1 VLSGSSRG
9 SPANAKIKHRL
20 SDCRYFNITAGD
32 DPDPPTV
39 DFDEEAALA
48 DCEQLVALKI
58 GIDACGEL
66 PRYMALLR
74 SGHGRIIYKATLLGD
89 PHAAVLFA
97 TARTAAGDA
106 FLLEIKAMTL
116 AYMTENG
123 AAFSYAFHYED
134 WRYNPAMID
143 QSLATIPKNQ

>member
-1 VLSGSSRG
+1 ILHSKVQDARKNCNQTGG
-9 SPANAKIKHRL
+9 ENWEQT
-20 SDCRYFNITAGD
+20 TA
-32 DPDPPTV
+32 
-39 DFDEEAALA
+39 A
-48 DCEQLVALKI
+48 
-58 GIDACGEL
+58 
-66 PRYMALLR
+66 
-74 SGHGRIIYKATLLGD
+74 II
-89 PHAAVLFA
+89 A

-143 QSLATIPKNQ
+143 QRQAIKSKDLGLAQHQHH